1 MQAPQLR
8 QATTDELAFGELIRL
23 RALLD
28 VAFDGYFTDD
38 DWDHALGGT
47 HVIVDVDDIV
57 VSHAS
62 VVPRRLE
69 LPDRALSAGYVES
82 VATHPLF
89 RGRGYAAAVMERIAS
104 VIRDTYDIGS
114 LSTGIPDFYLKLGWE
129 RWTGMTF
136 VHAPE
141 GHVRTMEEDG
151 GVLVLRT
158 SRTTAIDLDAPIT
171 CDYRFGDVW

>member
-1 MQAPQLR
+1 MEPRLR
-8 QATTDELAFGELIRL
+8 EAATSELTPGECLRL
-23 RALLD
+23 RAMLD
-28 VAFDGYFTDD
+28 VAFGGYFTDD

-47 HVIVDVDDIV
+47 HVIVEVDDIV

-69 LPDRALSAGYVES
+69 LPDRALHAGYVES

-89 RGRGYAAAVMERIAS
+89 QRRGCAAAAMQRIKQ
-104 VIRDTYDIGS
+104 VIEETYDIGA
-114 LSTGIPDFYLKLGWE
+114 LSTGVPDFYVKLGWE
-129 RWTGMTF
+129 FWRGVTF
-136 VHAPE
+136 VNAPE

-158 SRTTAIDLDAPIT
+158 PRTGAIDLDAPIT

>member
-1 MQAPQLR
+1 M
-8 QATTDELAFGELIRL
+8 
-23 RALLD
+23 LD

-47 HVIVDVDDIV
+47 HVIVEVDDII

-62 VVPRRLE
+62 VVPRRLD
-69 LPDRALSAGYVES
+69 LVDRSLSAGYVES

-89 RGRGYAAAVMERIAS
+89 QRRGYAAAAMERIAT
-104 VIRDTYDIGS
+104 VIHDTYDIGA
-114 LSTGIPDFYLKLGWE
+114 LSTGVPDFYLKLGWE
-129 RWTGMTF
+129 RWEGMTF
-136 VHAPE
+136 VNAPE

-151 GVLVLRT
+151 GVLVLRAP
-158 SRTTAIDLDAPIT
+158 RTGAIDLSAPIS

>member
-1 MQAPQLR
+1 MEPTFREA
-8 QATTDELAFGELIRL
+8 ATSELALGECLRL

-47 HVIVDVDDIV
+47 HVIVEVDDIV

-69 LPDRALSAGYVES
+69 LPDRALHAGYVES

-89 RGRGYAAAVMERIAS
+89 QRRGYAAAAMQRIKR
-104 VIRDTYDIGS
+104 VIEETYDIGA
-114 LSTGIPDFYLKLGWE
+114 LSTGVPDFYVKLGWE
-129 RWTGMTF
+129 FWRGITF
-136 VHAPE
+136 VNAPE

-158 SRTTAIDLDAPIT
+158 PRTGAIDLDAPIT

>member
-1 MQAPQLR
+1 MEPTFREA
-8 QATTDELAFGELIRL
+8 ATSELTPGERLRL

-47 HVIVDVDDIV
+47 HVIVEVDDIV

-69 LPDRALSAGYVES
+69 LPDRALHAGYVES

-89 RGRGYAAAVMERIAS
+89 QRRGCAAAAMRRIER
-104 VIRDTYDIGS
+104 VIEETYDIGA
-114 LSTGIPDFYLKLGWE
+114 LSTGVPDFYVKLGWE
-129 RWTGMTF
+129 HWRGMTF
-136 VHAPE
+136 VNAPQ

-158 SRTTAIDLDAPIT
+158 PRTGAIDLDAPIT

>member
-1 MQAPQLR
+1 MTAPQLR
-8 QATTDELAFGELIRL
+8 HATTDELAIGELIRL

-38 DWDHALGGT
+38 DWEHAVGGT
-47 HVIVDVDDIV
+47 HVIVEVDDIV

-69 LPDRALSAGYVES
+69 LTDRVLHTGYVES
-82 VATHPLF
+82 VATHPRF
-89 RGRGYAAAVMERIAS
+89 RHRGYAASAMHEIAC
-104 VIRDTYDIGS
+104 VIEETYDIGG
-114 LSTGIPDFYLKLGWE
+114 LSTGIPEFYLKLGWE
-129 RWTGMTF
+129 LWRGMTF
-136 VHAPE
+136 VNAPE

-158 SRTTAIDLDAPIT
+158 PRTGVIDLEAPIT

>member
-1 MQAPQLR
+1 MAAPKLR
-8 QATTDELAFGELIRL
+8 QATTDELRLGELIRL

-28 VAFDGYFTDD
+28 VAFGGYFTDD
-38 DWDHALGGT
+38 DWHHAVGGT
-47 HVIVDVDDIV
+47 HVLVEVDDIV

-69 LPDRALSAGYVES
+69 LIDRVLRAGYVES

-89 RGRGYAAAVMERIAS
+89 QRRGHAAAAMEGIAS
-104 VIRDTYDIGS
+104 VIHDTYDIGA
-114 LSTGIPDFYLKLGWE
+114 LSTGVPEFYLNLGWE
-129 RWTGMTF
+129 RWRGMTF
-136 VHAPE
+136 VNAPE

-158 SRTTAIDLDAPIT
+158 SRTGAIDLDAPIT